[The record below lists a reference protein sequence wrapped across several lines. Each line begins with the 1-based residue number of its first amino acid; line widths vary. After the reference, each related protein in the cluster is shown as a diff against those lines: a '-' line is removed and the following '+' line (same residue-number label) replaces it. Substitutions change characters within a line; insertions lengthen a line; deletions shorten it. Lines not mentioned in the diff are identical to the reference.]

1 MVMHAYKPPVA
12 VRLPEDPL
20 TRQIAQSQA
29 RRILALRL
37 EHRLSRVVVVERTRI
52 NWKRIRSIEEGSTV
66 ACLDEL
72 VKLASLF
79 SVPPIELIQ
88 EIMSSVKGATRK
100 RVSARRARSRGG
112 R

>member
-1 MVMHAYKPPVA
+1 MAMHTYKLPVA
-12 VRLPEDPL
+12 VRLPEEPVA
-20 TRQIAQSQA
+20 RQIAQSQA

-52 NWKRIRSIEEGSTV
+52 NWKRIRSIEEGSSV

-79 SVPPIELIQ
+79 SIRPIKLIQ
-88 EIMSSVKGATRK
+88 EIMSPKRTTPKG
-100 RVSARRARSRGG
+100 VSAQRSRS
-112 R
+112 RSKK